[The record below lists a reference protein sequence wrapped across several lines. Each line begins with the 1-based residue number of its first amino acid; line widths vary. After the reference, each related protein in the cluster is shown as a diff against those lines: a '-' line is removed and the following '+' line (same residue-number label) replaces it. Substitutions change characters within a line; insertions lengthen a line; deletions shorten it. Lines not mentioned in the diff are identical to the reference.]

1 MQRETLALSLPGIL
15 WSAGCTRGEGE
26 LGGVGCSQLLAVRTW
41 QVDVFPSCQAQKGRD
56 IKEIEDA
63 IVRGLVIYQFLLREV
78 PATYFQV
85 CKS

>member
-1 MQRETLALSLPGIL
+1 M
-15 WSAGCTRGEGE
+15 
-26 LGGVGCSQLLAVRTW
+26 GCSQLLAVRTW

-63 IVRGLVIYQFLLREV
+63 IVRGLAIYQFLLREV